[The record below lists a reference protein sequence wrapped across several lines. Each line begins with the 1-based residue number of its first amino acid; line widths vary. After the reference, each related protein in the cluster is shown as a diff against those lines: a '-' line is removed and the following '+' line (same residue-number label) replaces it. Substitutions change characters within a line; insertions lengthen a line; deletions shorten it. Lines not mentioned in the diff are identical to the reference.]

1 MVGQFLSLP
10 VHHMNPH
17 CLDGK
22 LKPRAMN
29 SMSIN
34 LFEPDFESGKPLTV
48 GQYPCWFIP
57 PDHTI
62 TGFIPTS
69 SPLKNEDG
77 VQYRRIQTK
86 TIYSLMLIP

>member
-1 MVGQFLSLP
+1 MVGLFLSLP

-69 SPLKNEDG
+69 SPLKKMDG
-77 VQYRRIQTK
+77 MGFNTK
-86 TIYSLMLIP
+86 GSKQKLYIV